1 MSEITAAEKLRCV
14 ERELKM
20 RRSVYPRWQAAG
32 KMSAPQ
38 ADHEIK
44 VMSAIVDDY
53 RAAAHADESAKAG

>member
-1 MSEITAAEKLRCV
+1 MSEVSNAEKLRCV

-20 RRSVYPRWQAAG
+20 RRSVYPRWTAAG

-44 VMSAIVDDY
+44 VMSAVVDDY
-53 RAAAHADESAKAG
+53 RAAVEKERLI